1 MSDFNLI
8 VKERKEII
16 DNYLLSLFKNDNKY
30 SNTLYECMEY
40 AVMAGGKRLRPIIV
54 MLIWEMLTG
63 EKEYKKI
70 LPIAASVEM
79 VHTYSLIHDDLP
91 CMDND
96 DLRRGKPTLHK
107 KHNEAVAILAGDAL
121 FSYALEIFLIADI
134 KHENLLNGLKY
145 FLQCVGP
152 QGIVAG
158 QFVDTEI
165 EEFGRDEETL
175 HYIHNHKTATLIEAC
190 FAIPALLLGSN
201 ESDFEKLKEL
211 GRKSGLLFQIIDD
224 ILDIESNEET
234 LGKSTAKDIEQ
245 NKLTYMTFYS
255 PDKAKAL
262 ALKQYEEAID
272 IIQTLDF
279 DTNIIEKLITYF
291 KKRAK

>member
-16 DNYLLSLFKNDNKY
+16 DNYLLSLFTNDNKY

-54 MLIWEMLTG
+54 MLVWEMLTG

-107 KHNEAVAILAGDAL
+107 KHNEAVAVLAGDAL

-190 FAIPALLLGSN
+190 FAIPALL
-201 ESDFEKLKEL
+201 
-211 GRKSGLLFQIIDD
+211 
-224 ILDIESNEET
+224 
-234 LGKSTAKDIEQ
+234 
-245 NKLTYMTFYS
+245 
-255 PDKAKAL
+255 
-262 ALKQYEEAID
+262 
-272 IIQTLDF
+272 
-279 DTNIIEKLITYF
+279 
-291 KKRAK
+291 